1 MFARVS
7 EVTGPADRIDE
18 GIAQYRDAVL
28 PAVSAMPGFQRAY
41 LLVDRDNGR
50 SLSITVWDSE
60 AAIAASDE
68 AANQLRS
75 QVADAMAAQT
85 TVTRY
90 QVAVASPTD

>member
-7 EVTGPADRIDE
+7 EVTGPSDRIDE

-28 PAVSAMPGFQRAY
+28 PAVSATAGFQRAY
-41 LLVDRDNGR
+41 LLVDRENGK

-60 AAIAASDE
+60 AAMAASEE
-68 AANQLRS
+68 AANRLRS
-75 QVADAMAAQT
+75 QVADAIAAQT

-90 QVAVASPTD
+90 EVALASPTD